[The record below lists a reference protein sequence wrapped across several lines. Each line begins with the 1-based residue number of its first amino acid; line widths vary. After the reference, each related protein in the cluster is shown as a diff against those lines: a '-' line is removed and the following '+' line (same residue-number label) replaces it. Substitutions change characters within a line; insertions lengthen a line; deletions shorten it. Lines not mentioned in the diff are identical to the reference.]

1 MFIINLTQHPATE
14 EQIAEGVFDLE
25 GEALAT
31 LKQALT
37 FDVIPSPDEIR
48 DRAERI
54 ARLVV
59 RRVMSPEQYWSKH
72 DPYKSMYDA
81 GIAAMIGGAPYL
93 MASLE
98 RALKEVGVEPLYAFS
113 IRKSGE
119 EVQLDGSVR
128 KVAVFRHAG
137 WITT

>member
-14 EQIAEGVFDLE
+14 DQIEAGVRDLE

-37 FDVIPSPDEIR
+37 FDVIPSPEEILF
-48 DRAERI
+48 RAERI
-54 ARLVV
+54 AWLVV
-59 RRVMSPEQYWSKH
+59 KQVMAPEQYWGKQ
-72 DPYKSMYDA
+72 DPYQSIYEA

-93 MASLE
+93 MPPLE

-113 IRKSGE
+113 TRESVE
-119 EVQLDGSVR
+119 EVQPDGSVR
-128 KVAVFRHAG
+128 KVAIFRHTG

>member
-14 EQIAEGVFDLE
+14 EQVQDGVLDLE
-25 GEALAT
+25 GEALVE

-37 FDVIPSPDEIR
+37 FEVIPSPDEIR

-59 RRVMSPEQYWSKH
+59 RKVMSPEQYWSKH
-72 DPYKSMYDA
+72 DPYRAIHNA

-113 IRKSGE
+113 TRESVE
-119 EVQLDGSVR
+119 EVQPDGSVR

-137 WITT
+137 WITA